1 MADLVTLTIDGVEV
15 TVPTGTLVVDAAKRV
30 DIDIP
35 VFCYHP
41 KMEPVGMCRMCLVEI
56 GLPMRDRET
65 GEVVLDE
72 DGQPKINF
80 GRGLQTGCTVPVS
93 EGMVVRTTTDEVEDA
108 RDDILEFLLTSHPLD
123 CPICDKG
130 GECPLQ
136 NLTMRHGPGQSRM
149 NYANKM
155 KLAKHVPLGD
165 LIFLDRERC
174 IQCARCTR
182 YQDELVDDP
191 VIAFH
196 NRGRRLEIVT
206 NSDPGFDSIWSGNT
220 TDICPVGALT
230 TADFRFGARPWELT
244 PVASVCT
251 HCPVGCNTTL
261 STRREAKTGGRNV
274 IKRIMPRQNEMVNEI
289 WICDK
294 GRFVH
299 HYADHPDRLTQPL
312 VRENGELRPATWD
325 EALDKVADGLQAH
338 KEAVA
343 GLSGDRLSNEDLF
356 LFQKLFRDGLE
367 SPHLALA
374 NPKLGG
380 ADVVARVGLT
390 SGSNLQEMGAGDAIV
405 VVASDLHQEAPVWW
419 FRIKQAT
426 ERGAALVVLNARPTR
441 LDKFAAHTIYYEP
454 GQALET
460 AHQLLNA
467 AKVALNGDEDDPLQA
482 ASSALFKA
490 ENLVAFYGSEG
501 LAYQETEAL
510 ARTLAN
516 LLLLKDDEGRNHV
529 GRPNN
534 GLVPVWAHNNTQG
547 AWDMGVRPDAGP
559 GYQPLPET
567 GLDAGA
573 IYDGAASGDVR
584 ALYVMGVDPVGDG
597 LMRGR
602 GELDFV
608 VVQELFLTETARLA
622 DVVLPAQSWAE
633 RDGTFTSGERRVQRF
648 YPAIPA
654 VGDSRPD
661 WQIVAQVA
669 ERLGLG
675 KPPYAAGL
683 IFRDIAQTV
692 PQYEGLTYRV
702 LAEAVEQWPRVGGD
716 DLYFAGTS
724 YDNKS
729 GVGRQWPSVAE
740 AEEALEL
747 YDLPPVRSA
756 AAEDDGVKV
765 IAASAL
771 YRQGS
776 LINRSEVLASRI
788 VPPTLVLHHEDA
800 AQLDVSQDDV
810 ANVTLDSAEYRLRV
824 RVDNSVT
831 RPGLGLV
838 QGVTL
843 PPRRTVLQLN
853 GVEKT
858 QQTEEIA
865 LV

>member
-1 MADLVTLTIDGVEV
+1 
-15 TVPTGTLVVDAAKRV
+15 
-30 DIDIP
+30 
-35 VFCYHP
+35 
-41 KMEPVGMCRMCLVEI
+41 
-56 GLPMRDRET
+56 
-65 GEVVLDE
+65 
-72 DGQPKINF
+72 
-80 GRGLQTGCTVPVS
+80 
-93 EGMVVRTTTDEVEDA
+93 
-108 RDDILEFLLTSHPLD
+108 
-123 CPICDKG
+123 
-130 GECPLQ
+130 
-136 NLTMRHGPGQSRM
+136 
-149 NYANKM
+149 
-155 KLAKHVPLGD
+155 
-165 LIFLDRERC
+165 
-174 IQCARCTR
+174 
-182 YQDELVDDP
+182 
-191 VIAFH
+191 
-196 NRGRRLEIVT
+196 
-206 NSDPGFDSIWSGNT
+206 
-220 TDICPVGALT
+220 
-230 TADFRFGARPWELT
+230 
-244 PVASVCT
+244 
-251 HCPVGCNTTL
+251 TL

-312 VRENGELRPATWD
+312 VRENGELRLATWD

-501 LAYQETEAL
+501 LAYQETEGL